1 MLKEVERIEELA
13 EISKKLFESIT
24 INNNLVFNANF
35 VKLIVTKFPFINNK
49 TLEIFDDMIDSSEM
63 SMKIES
69 LLETFNKH

>member
-24 INNNLVFNANF
+24 INNGLVFNAIF

-63 SMKIES
+63 SMKMET
-69 LLETFNKH
+69 LALTFNKH